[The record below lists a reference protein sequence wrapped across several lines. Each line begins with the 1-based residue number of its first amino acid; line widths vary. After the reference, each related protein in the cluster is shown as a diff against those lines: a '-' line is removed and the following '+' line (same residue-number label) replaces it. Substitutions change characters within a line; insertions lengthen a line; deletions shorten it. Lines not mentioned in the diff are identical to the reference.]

1 MNKKLLLLALIPLFS
16 GCGQTNDDDHSSTQ
30 GSSATGLTTTTE
42 STSGT
47 GLTTDTSSLSE
58 YAQANIANF
67 ESAFAGGTQFG
78 EEHEAQCA
86 QLKTYLNEAF
96 VVDGLI
102 TDLVC
107 LKVGATFSKEYNDG
121 NNHSNLTIGTASS
134 GGSMEFTFS
143 KSIKKVDILAE
154 TYWKEHKPNPESPIS
169 TSKDTNCSL
178 QIGTSESDVQSF
190 DYTVSDNPVSKISTR
205 EFSGT
210 NKLYLST
217 PSKHSRMMIQ
227 SIKLYF

>member
-1 MNKKLLLLALIPLFS
+1 MYKKLLLLALIPLLC
-16 GCGQTNDDDHSSTQ
+16 GCGQTPDDDHSSSQ
-30 GSSATGLTTTTE
+30 GSSSTGLTTTD

-47 GLTTDTSSLSE
+47 GLTTDTSSSSE

-67 ESAFAGGTQFG
+67 ESAFSGATQFG
-78 EEHEAQCA
+78 EGHEAQCA
-86 QLKTYLNEAF
+86 KLKTYLNEAF

-107 LKVGATFSKEYNDG
+107 LTVSATLSKEYNDG
-121 NNHSNLTIGTASS
+121 NNHSNLTIGSASA

-154 TYWKEHKPNPESPIS
+154 TYWKEYKPNPESPIS
-169 TSKDTNCSL
+169 ISKDTNCSL
-178 QIGTSESDVQSF
+178 LVGTSESDVQSF
-190 DYTVSDNPVSKISTR
+190 DYTVSDTPISKTSTR

-217 PSKHSRMMIQ
+217 PSKYSRMMIQ